1 MRGIKTKGS
10 GKWKKI
16 SIFIILIVLL
26 VVLLNSARKVYEKKV
41 EVQNTLTR
49 MQAEVTQLQ
58 NRDQVLK
65 ESIKSINTKEGLEF
79 ELRQKLNVAQA
90 GEGVA
95 VIVDQPQPTSTSIT
109 AISPWQKIVNLFTG
123 LFK

>member
-10 GKWKKI
+10 DKWKKI
-16 SIFIILIVLL
+16 SIFLILITLL
-26 VVLLNSARKVYEKKV
+26 VVVLNSARKVYEKRV
-41 EVQNTLTR
+41 EAQDTLTR
-49 MQAEVTQLQ
+49 MQAEVAQLQ
-58 NRDQVLK
+58 SRDQTLK
-65 ESIKSINTKEGLEF
+65 ESIKSINTTEGLEF

-95 VIVDQPQPTSTSIT
+95 VIVNEPEPTSTQVT
-109 AISPWQKIVNLFTG
+109 PLSPWQKIVNLFTG